1 MLALSVCLAFL
12 LDGLGHLIVGLS
24 AFWLEDTS
32 GLYLIYTRL
41 TMILGGMLIPL
52 DLFPGWLKNL
62 VVYLPFPYLV
72 WGPVHLL
79 STPQTELAASL
90 GASESNV
97 STLIE
102 RMRRDGLLLRM
113 RSRVDRRCSVLLL
126 TELGAER
133 LSTVTEGRDRHLA
146 RWIDQLTSDE
156 QTLLCHL
163 LDRLLNVLD
172 TARPQESPTQ
182 TQPTEWGQAA

>member
-1 MLALSVCLAFL
+1 MAGMPSLLVRRVLAAGERLGRLLAAGYAQCDLNGPRADVLESVAAAGA
-12 LDGLGHLIVGLS
+12 DGCS
-24 AFWLEDTS
+24 
-32 GLYLIYTRL
+32 
-41 TMILGGMLIPL
+41 
-52 DLFPGWLKNL
+52 
-62 VVYLPFPYLV
+62 
-72 WGPVHLL
+72 
-79 STPQTELAASL
+79 QTELAASL

-146 RWIDQLTSDE
+146 RWIDQLTSEE